1 MTVVTE
7 FFQTINAMPSH
18 ELLFIMILFAITAY
32 AITFRR

>member
-1 MTVVTE
+1 MTLMTE
-7 FFQTINAMPSH
+7 ILQTINAMPSH